1 MTRTGARAAALS
13 ELLEVAGFAASDS
26 PPRPKISDLP
36 ESISVRI
43 DEVYRALDGNP
54 DALRRARPGA
64 FDLCVATAAEPLIIE
79 LDEEQHFNRYRA
91 ATLDFP
97 WAEVLPWSA
106 AYRDYSRL
114 HEADLARKFISGGRW
129 TNDSAPRF
137 FGAASAPG
145 DFTGVGSP
153 RWRQRAFYDVVKDLL
168 PGIRLARIAVFDVVD
183 GRSVNT
189 ILRSKDHSAAA
200 AIRRLVESRTHSWT
214 TS

>member
-13 ELLEVAGFAASDS
+13 ELLEAAGLAASDS
-26 PPRPKISDLP
+26 PPRPRITNLP
-36 ESISVRI
+36 DSVSARI
-43 DEVYRALDGNP
+43 DEVYRALEGNP
-54 DALRRARPGA
+54 DALHKARPGA
-64 FDLCVATAAEPLIIE
+64 FDLCVSTAAGPLIVE

-91 ATLDFP
+91 TTLALP
-97 WAEVLPWSA
+97 WAESLPWAS
-106 AYRDYSRL
+106 AYREYSRF

-129 TNDSAPRF
+129 TNNSAPRF

-168 PGIRLARIAVFDVVD
+168 PGISLARIAVFDVVD
-183 GRSVNT
+183 GSSVNT
-189 ILRSKDHSAAA
+189 ILRSKESSAAA
-200 AIRRLVESRTHSWT
+200 ALRRLVESRTHSWS